1 MIKKFYA
8 NLINSING
16 LKIAFTEHS
25 FISEVILGFFLIPY
39 IIFVELNLLFKLV
52 ITLTYFLL
60 LAFEIFNTAIE
71 KLCNKIT
78 KDYDKDIKK
87 IKDLASASVFLILI
101 ILIIE
106 LQTAHSSNYQT
117 IFNVLDLSRH
127 KNTLIWSTT

>member
-60 LAFEIFNTAIE
+60 LAFEILIQQLKNYVIKSQKIMIRILN
-71 KLCNKIT
+71 KLRICQAPL
-78 KDYDKDIKK
+78 Y
-87 IKDLASASVFLILI
+87 F
-101 ILIIE
+101 
-106 LQTAHSSNYQT
+106 
-117 IFNVLDLSRH
+117 
-127 KNTLIWSTT
+127 

>member
-25 FISEVILGFFLIPY
+25 FISEIILGFFLISY
-39 IIFVELNLLFKLV
+39 FIFVELNLLFKLV

-71 KLCNKIT
+71 NYVIKSQKIMIRILKKL
-78 KDYDKDIKK
+78 
-87 IKDLASASVFLILI
+87 
-101 ILIIE
+101 
-106 LQTAHSSNYQT
+106 
-117 IFNVLDLSRH
+117 R
-127 KNTLIWSTT
+127 IWQVPLYF

>member
-1 MIKKFYA
+1 MSTESLFNLPSAKF
-8 NLINSING
+8 
-16 LKIAFTEHS
+16 LKIAFTEHT
-25 FISEVILGFFLIPY
+25 FFSEIILGFFLIPY

-78 KDYDKDIKK
+78 KDYDKDIKQ

-106 LQTAHSSNYQT
+106 LFYS
-117 IFNVLDLSRH
+117 LSI
-127 KNTLIWSTT
+127 KI